1 MEEMQ
6 SINITGPFEFIW
18 DCFLWVVDWTKTH
31 GIIVGAYTI
40 TWYEIA
46 IGVALILI
54 VTEFILIFG
63 EGEPDD
69 E

>member
-1 MEEMQ
+1 MESFQ
-6 SINITGPFEFIW
+6 FINITAPFEYIW
-18 DCFLWVVDWTKTH
+18 DCFLWVVEWTKTH
-31 GIIVGAYTI
+31 GVTVGVHTI
-40 TWYEIA
+40 SWYEIA

>member
-1 MEEMQ
+1 MELFQ
-6 SINITGPFEFIW
+6 FINITAPFEFIW
-18 DCFLWVVDWTKTH
+18 DRFLWIVAWSKTH
-31 GIIVGAYTI
+31 GIIVGLHTI
-40 TWYEIA
+40 SWYEIA
-46 IGVALILI
+46 IGVGLLWI